1 MFSVL
6 LPAKARQMWSSI
18 EQIFLTVR
26 ASCSLAKALF
36 STARTTVSTPR
47 TATYCNKY
55 TIILLLLLIK
65 TNYCFIKFNYF
76 LFLQLWSLSWLLPA
90 RIPLET
96 NDHQERTQ
104 SGRYRIVHSF
114 LPKSSINYK
123 NNNNPT
129 KTWWSTKVF
138 TLHEADSTLNHA
150 HSN

>member
-76 LFLQLWSLSWLLPA
+76 CSYSCGAFLDCFLRVFHLKQMTIRREHSQGAIVSSTHSYPRALSTIKIIIIRQKLDGVRKSLLYTRQTP
-90 RIPLET
+90 P
-96 NDHQERTQ
+96 
-104 SGRYRIVHSF
+104 
-114 LPKSSINYK
+114 
-123 NNNNPT
+123 
-129 KTWWSTKVF
+129 
-138 TLHEADSTLNHA
+138 
-150 HSN
+150 